1 MRDNGLEYDFIGE
14 FSNGGLA
21 AICGK
26 SKKWGLIN
34 SSGEEVLPCV
44 YDNVWCLP
52 EFFTL
57 EKNGKLGLANA
68 QGKIILPC
76 EYGDIVGDEG
86 AGLEPLFRA
95 KKGEKWGI
103 ANKRGEA
110 PGGFCYSSA
119 SLVGCGGLFKVSKDG
134 EFLLV
139 DINGEAKL
147 PASYY
152 IDYFCDGFAAVQ
164 KGGSARS
171 VIGGKWGYVNSRGE
185 LVIPCK
191 YDEAEWFCEGLAKV
205 KKDGRELF
213 INRNDEV
220 AFYCKFDETRDFC
233 RGLAAARD
241 GEKWGFIDKNGEAMI
256 PFKFDEVGEVW
267 YRGKFCRAKI
277 GEKWGV
283 IDKNGEAM
291 IPFKFDEVGI
301 PGKNGLTV
309 VREGEK
315 YAIAGKDGIAV
326 PFEYDFLDECEDGVF
341 IAQKDEKYGLIS
353 STGDILAPLDFD
365 DIDIF
370 EDGLAKAEKDGKV
383 GFLDVSGRV
392 AIPFKYC
399 RASAFKGGIASTQK
413 EDKWYIVDKNGKTVA
428 PR

>member
-68 QGKIILPC
+68 QGKIVLPC

-164 KGGSARS
+164 KGGSARP

-185 LVIPCK
+185 LAIPCK
-191 YDEAEWFCEGLAKV
+191 YDGAEWFCEGLAKV

-220 AFYCKFDETRDFC
+220 EFYCKFDETSDFC
-233 RGLAAARD
+233 RGLVAARD
-241 GEKWGFIDKNGEAMI
+241 GEKWGF
-256 PFKFDEVGEVW
+256 
-267 YRGKFCRAKI
+267 
-277 GEKWGV
+277 

-315 YAIAGKDGIAV
+315 YAIAGKDGITV

-392 AIPFKYC
+392 AIPFRYC
-399 RASAFKGGIASTQK
+399 RASAFKGGIASAQK

-428 PR
+428 PK

>member
-14 FSNGGLA
+14 FLNGGLA

-68 QGKIILPC
+68 QGKIVLPC

-95 KKGEKWGI
+95 KKGEKWGVVDKDGAILAPFEFDEISEVGQDFIIAAKDEKWGI

-110 PGGFCYSSA
+110 LSGFCYSSA
-119 SLVGCGGLFKVSKDG
+119 SSVGCGGLFKVSKGG
-134 EFLLV
+134 EFLLI
-139 DINGEAKL
+139 DINGEARL
-147 PASYY
+147 PAGYY
-152 IDYFCDGFAAVQ
+152 IDYFWDGFAAVQ
-164 KGGSARS
+164 KGGSARPI
-171 VIGGKWGYVNSRGE
+171 IGGKWGYVNSRGE

-191 YDEAEWFCEGLAKV
+191 YDGAEWFCEGLAKV

-213 INRNDEV
+213 INQKDEV
-220 AFYCKFDETRDFC
+220 AFYCKIDETRDFC

-256 PFKFDEVGEVW
+256 PFKFE
-267 YRGKFCRAKI
+267 
-277 GEKWGV
+277 
-283 IDKNGEAM
+283 
-291 IPFKFDEVGI
+291 EVGI
-301 PGKNGLTV
+301 PGKNSFTV

-315 YAIAGKDGIAV
+315 YAIAGKDGITV
-326 PFEYDFLDECEDGVF
+326 PFEYDFLDESEDGVF
-341 IAQKDEKYGLIS
+341 IAQKGEKYGLMS
-353 STGDILAPLDFD
+353 STGGILAPLDFD

-370 EDGLAKAEKDGKV
+370 EDGLAKAEK
-383 GFLDVSGRV
+383 GRQSRL
-392 AIPFKYC
+392 FRRKRTSC
-399 RASAFKGGIASTQK
+399 
-413 EDKWYIVDKNGKTVA
+413 DTV
-428 PR
+428 